1 MRIVYVAS
9 RFFKTLKEEQY
20 YIVPFTQIP
29 HATEEVQNFLD
40 ILQ

>member
-9 RFFKTLKEEQY
+9 KFFLTLKEKQSY
-20 YIVPFTQIP
+20 VGPFAQTS
-29 HATEEVQNFLD
+29 HATEEVQNFLY